1 MLICHK
7 WDVPLAR
14 ERKLIMNTCYYMYM
28 HEVFTFSY
36 TLCMFYSA
44 VGKAKYTEIHTKLSL
59 AIILEIHASFLFAS
73 MKSLYIYI

>member
-1 MLICHK
+1 
-7 WDVPLAR
+7 
-14 ERKLIMNTCYYMYM
+14 MYM

-59 AIILEIHASFLFAS
+59 AIILEIHASFLFAA
-73 MKSLYIYI
+73 MKSLYIYIYIVQLAPGTILFKSRLF

>member
-1 MLICHK
+1 
-7 WDVPLAR
+7 
-14 ERKLIMNTCYYMYM
+14 M

-73 MKSLYIYI
+73 MKSLYIYIYIVQLAPGTILFKSRLF

>member
-1 MLICHK
+1 
-7 WDVPLAR
+7 
-14 ERKLIMNTCYYMYM
+14 M

-59 AIILEIHASFLFAS
+59 AIILEIHASLLFAS
-73 MKSLYIYI
+73 MKSLYIYIYIAQLAPGTILFKSRLF